1 MTDKNKISDI
11 LKKNQLFKGL
21 SKKEL
26 QSIVSD
32 NRSSLVKYSPRE
44 VIYTDKS
51 FKKALGAVISGS
63 VSVFRVGNGSRV
75 LLNKIDETGIFGAAS
90 LFGAEE
96 QFVTEITALTESE
109 IFFVPAELCEEIIS
123 QNSTFAL
130 SYIRF
135 LSDRIRFLNRRISE
149 LSASGTERKFAKY
162 LLDCKET
169 PSPNMKQLASFL
181 GIGRASLYR
190 LIDSF
195 SEDGLIQKNGKNL
208 IIKDYEGLKKL
219 I

>member
-32 NRSSLVKYSPRE
+32 NRSSLVKYPPRE

-96 QFVTEITALTESE
+96 QFVTEIIALTESE
-109 IFFVPAELCEEIIS
+109 S
-123 QNSTFAL
+123 S
-130 SYIRF
+130 SYLF
-135 LSDRIRFLNRRISE
+135 LLSDSDGCTSPDSALALRDTPVTVSSDGILIWSPSSYDSVGYTAKCISDPIVDCRQRISSE
-149 LSASGTERKFAKY
+149 MQSHFPTSRKMSCGLRTQA
-162 LLDCKET
+162 L
-169 PSPNMKQLASFL
+169 P
-181 GIGRASLYR
+181 IGEYS
-190 LIDSF
+190 STT
-195 SEDGLIQKNGKNL
+195 SV
-208 IIKDYEGLKKL
+208 
-219 I
+219 